1 MNSGIDADNQ
11 IDFENARC
19 LLNSE
24 VAVLLEQA
32 QQALA
37 EEETELQR
45 YSNKMMELIFPAFS

>member
-1 MNSGIDADNQ
+1 MNTGIDADNQ

-45 YSNKMMELIFPAFS
+45 